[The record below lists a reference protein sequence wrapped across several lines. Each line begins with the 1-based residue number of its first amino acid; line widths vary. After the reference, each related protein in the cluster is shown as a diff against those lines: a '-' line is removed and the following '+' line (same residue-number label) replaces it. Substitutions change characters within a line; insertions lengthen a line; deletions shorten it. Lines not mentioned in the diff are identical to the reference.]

1 MGIQRPEQAR
11 YNSLQ
16 EFIGFFKDADMHPAT
31 TNLFS
36 VHFSTPPIIRENSR
50 TTRFQTETGD
60 LGLLLDYYAKTVNLP
75 SKQITT
81 GQTVNVGSGYK
92 YSTGTAFS
100 QISITFQMPR
110 SQYTRALF
118 ERWTQLMAN
127 DGNQYTDYYLKYCC
141 PELYIYKWERGGG
154 DYAVTDPK
162 LLRAVRQNGNNA
174 LLARKNKLTSVY
186 VLKNVFPYNIGSIQ
200 LDNGPAKLMDLNVQF
215 YYERY
220 RFYPE
225 SSFDDTGVR
234 QAITVPSSGDNTTD
248 TSTPRNQT
256 IPQRVGAGTQAEL
269 SQINSNIAR

>member
-1 MGIQRPEQAR
+1 MAIKRPEQAR

-36 VHFSTPPIIRENSR
+36 VHFSSPPILIQGGGSIRSS
-50 TTRFQTETGD
+50 RFQTETGRM
-60 LGLLLDYYAKTVNLP
+60 GFLLDYYAKTVNLP

-81 GQTVNVGSGYK
+81 GQQVDVGSGFK
-92 YSTGTAFS
+92 YGTGTAFS

-127 DGNQYTDYYLKYCC
+127 DANQYTDYYSNYVC

-154 DYAVTDPK
+154 ADAVTDPK

-174 LLARKNKLTSVY
+174 LLAKKNKLTAVW
-186 VLKNVFPYNIGSIQ
+186 VLKNVFPYNIGSVQ
-200 LDNGPAKLMDLNVQF
+200 LNNGPAQLMDLNVQF

-225 SSFDDTGVR
+225 SVFDDEGVGQVITIPSTGDDVTT
-234 QAITVPSSGDNTTD
+234 QDTPKNQTALYSGFPNSSG
-248 TSTPRNQT
+248 
-256 IPQRVGAGTQAEL
+256 
-269 SQINSNIAR
+269 NIA